1 MDQEPE
7 NHNQI
12 RERAY
17 QLWQEAGCPDGRDE
31 EFWHKAAE
39 IVNAQSQMK
48 EPELRTP
55 GPDFPK
61 P

>member
-1 MDQEPE
+1 MDQETE

-12 RERAY
+12 REQAY

-31 EFWHKAAE
+31 EFWQKAAE
-39 IVNAQSQMK
+39 IMNAQSQME

-55 GPDFPK
+55 GPDFRK
-61 P
+61 A